1 MQEKTYKVVRKDKEQ
16 QENKPEMEPEYT
28 FNSDS
33 QSQSKPLEKQPYA
46 AFVVKGDPEEIA
58 KLKEHILEET
68 TLRLI
73 YQHRDSRY
81 LKVSPAT
88 EKDNF

>member
-1 MQEKTYKVVRKDKEQ
+1 MVEEYSFNAETTS
-16 QENKPEMEPEYT
+16 PSEP
-28 FNSDS
+28 
-33 QSQSKPLEKQPYA
+33 LGKQPYA
-46 AFVVKGDPEEIA
+46 AFVVKGDPEEIT

-68 TLRLI
+68 SLRLI
-73 YQHRDSRY
+73 YQHKDSRY